1 MFNYPDLT
9 AEVHNN
15 QRWYNTPFG
24 FYPSITTVL
33 GATESE
39 EAKASLKRWQDSL
52 GAEEAATKSKEATD
66 KGTNVHLMAERFLK
80 QEEVFAPIDGI
91 EIPQHHIHSFN
102 ALKTKLKKVN
112 EVWGQEV
119 ALYSQEVEIA
129 GRTDLICVYNGVPS
143 IVDYKTASRLKDHSD
158 IVSYKLQ
165 LAFYAIAHN
174 EMFKTDIQQGII
186 LMSAGEGFPLEFKID
201 IAEWVPQLKERSLQF
216 WESAINSI

>member
-52 GAEEAATKSKEATD
+52 GAEEAARKSKEATD

-80 QEEVFAPIDGI
+80 QEDVFAPIDGV
-91 EIPQHHIHSFN
+91 EIPIGHIHSFN
-102 ALKTKLKKVN
+102 ALKPKLKKVN

-119 ALYSQEVEIA
+119 ALYSRYVEIA
-129 GRTDLICVYNGVPS
+129 GRTDLICVYNGIPS
-143 IVDYKTASRLKDHSD
+143 IVDYKTATRLKDHSD
-158 IVSYKLQ
+158 IISYKLQ

-174 EMFKTDIQQGII
+174 EMFNTDIQQGVI
-186 LMSAGEGFPLEFKID
+186 LMSAGEGFPLEFKININD
-201 IAEWVPQLKERSLQF
+201 WVPELKMRSLKF
-216 WESAINSI
+216 WDHALNSV